1 MNWWEAAWWA
11 GVQGVTS
18 ILGALAIS
26 IAVADFMIRAN
37 RESPRAMAFSV
48 SRERGWIRDQS
59 NDWLDVTVRTRP
71 MGEHVLY
78 EPRWRVWGIEHIE
91 IPDMPPVLDV
101 RSDPETLELRVPRDL
116 LPLVWIGV
124 EWVVPRRYGSF
135 AAAARVEVKQNG
147 AYERWE
153 IFRWW
158 RWPRKEAGRW
168 IRGRD
173 ISKRSPLQGPR

>member
-1 MNWWEAAWWA
+1 MNWWEAPWWA

-18 ILGALAIS
+18 ILGAFAI
-26 IAVADFMIRAN
+26 
-37 RESPRAMAFSV
+37 P
-48 SRERGWIRDQS
+48 
-59 NDWLDVTVRTRP
+59 
-71 MGEHVLY
+71 
-78 EPRWRVWGIEHIE
+78 GI
-91 IPDMPPVLDV
+91 PPVLDA

-116 LPLVWIGV
+116 LPSVWIGV

-153 IFRWW
+153 ISRWW

-173 ISKRSPLQGPR
+173 ISVRSPLRGPR